1 MTDQTLNLRTP
12 WTKGINPGVDAAVQ
26 SLVSEIKDRHK
37 AGEET
42 NLTQI
47 QKDKLAR
54 DFKNAEQGRGYAG
67 KYMRALAKAMHLECP
82 DAAVVIAPMKRWNR
96 AAEKISIAD
105 RNLHDLGRGRIYIK
119 TPKDIQK
126 FYKLLNGKNAEG
138 HIPGATHNASIIPG
152 SISNYLENPRKSGFA
167 GALLF
172 DLEVDLG
179 KNRFG
184 ALEAQIMPE
193 DYQDVYNQSHRLYD
207 MIRIFQEIPENFRTR
222 DHNYILENLVRA
234 NAALFDEFS
243 MRTGFDV
250 LRKEPIH
257 VVTEEEYEMGFDV
270 LDKIWTE
277 LNRGRSNKEPWIKE
291 TQDALSFAK
300 TSLANLEI
308 AGRRKQKLHEPVI
321 ELVNA

>member
-1 MTDQTLNLRTP
+1 MTDKLSSLRTP
-12 WTKGINPGVDAAVQ
+12 WTRGVNPGVDAAVKA
-26 SLVSEIKDRHK
+26 LVNEIRDRHK
-37 AGEET
+37 AGEEA
-42 NLTQI
+42 NLTQL

-54 DFKNAEQGRGYAG
+54 DFRNAEQGRGYAG
-67 KYMRALAKAMHLECP
+67 KYMRALAKAMNLECP
-82 DAAVVIAPMKRWNR
+82 DAAVVIAPMKGWNR
-96 AAEKISIAD
+96 AAEKLSTVD
-105 RNLHDLGRGRIYIK
+105 RNLHDLGRGRIYVK

-138 HIPGATHNASIIPG
+138 HIPGATHSASIIPG
-152 SISNYLENPRKSGFA
+152 TISNYLETPRKSGFA

-172 DLEVDLG
+172 DLEVDVG

-184 ALEAQIMPE
+184 ALEVQIMPE
-193 DYQDVYNQSHRLYD
+193 DYQDVYDQSHRLYD
-207 MIRIFQEIPENFRTR
+207 MIRIFQEIPENFRTP
-222 DHNYILENLVRA
+222 DHNYVLKNLVRA

-257 VVTEEEYEMGFDV
+257 VVTEEEYETGFDV

-277 LNRGRSNKEPWIKE
+277 LNRGRSNKEPWVKE

-308 AGRRKQKLHEPVI
+308 AGRRKQKQHEPE
-321 ELVNA
+321 ELTA